1 MYIDLIRRV
10 LEQAVDSYATA
21 SGMTVS
27 DVLTAIRKHIDAT
40 ANEHQKD
47 EPDIKYKDPLC
58 RLGYLYRHAT
68 ANATLFELVL
78 RESGELR
85 SIIRQSTDKRLNMC
99 AVGGGPGTELLG
111 LAKYL
116 LRNRS
121 FISKLL
127 RRPGFPKKITFTLL
141 DSVPQWAETWQ
152 QLADAV
158 EAELQQATQE
168 SGSKTC
174 PSIVPAF
181 LPLDVLRAESY
192 NSYAYQFGSSQVI
205 IFNYLFSE
213 NKTRLTEA
221 KAAVTRLHAMAP
233 KGCVFVVIDRLEN
246 NPTFK
251 DDVVAIFKEIFK
263 KDVSVHTFN
272 GTLDHDEQTSAMGEL
287 FNKTLGFP
295 RVKFFTEINRA
306 PTVFWFTAV
315 KE

>member
-10 LEQAVDSYATA
+10 LEQAVDAYATA
-21 SGMTVS
+21 KGMSVS
-27 DVLTAIRKHIDAT
+27 EVLTAIRTHIDST
-40 ANEHQKD
+40 AKEHQTA
-47 EPDIKYKDPLC
+47 EPDIKYEEPLC

-85 SIIRQSTDKRLNMC
+85 SIIRKATDQRLNLC

-116 LRNRS
+116 LR
-121 FISKLL
+121 
-127 RRPGFPKKITFTLL
+127 RPGFPKKITFTLL
-141 DSVPQWAETWQ
+141 DNVPQWAETWQ

-158 EAELQQATQE
+158 ELELQLATE
-168 SGSKTC
+168 EAGSKTC

-181 LPLDVLRAESY
+181 LPLDVLKAESY
-192 NSYAYQFGSSQVI
+192 KSYAYQFSAAQVI
-205 IFNYLFSE
+205 VFNYLFSE
-213 NKTRLTEA
+213 NKTRLAEA
-221 KAAVTRLHAMAP
+221 KGAVERLHAMAP

-246 NPTFK
+246 NRTFS
-251 DDVVAIFKEIFK
+251 DGVVALFQDLFTKEI
-263 KDVSVHTFN
+263 SVHQFG
-272 GTLDHDEQTSAMGEL
+272 GTLDGDEQTKDMGEL
-287 FNKTLGFP
+287 FYTTLGHP
-295 RVKFFTEINRA
+295 RVKFFTDMYRS

>member
-1 MYIDLIRRV
+1 M
-10 LEQAVDSYATA
+10 S
-21 SGMTVS
+21 VS
-27 DVLTAIRKHIDAT
+27 EVLTAIRTHIDAT
-40 ANEHQKD
+40 AKEHQKD
-47 EPDIKYKDPLC
+47 EPDIKYEDPLC

-85 SIIRQSTDKRLNMC
+85 SVIRQSTDQRLNMC

-116 LRNRS
+116 LRRPG
-121 FISKLL
+121 FIEKYLL
-127 RRPGFPKKITFTLL
+127 RRRRFPKKITFTLL

-158 EAELQQATQE
+158 EAELQRATEE
-168 SGSKTC
+168 SSSKTC

-192 NSYAYQFGSSQVI
+192 NSYAYQFGGSQVM

-213 NKTRLTEA
+213 SKTRLTEG
-221 KAAVTRLHAMAP
+221 KAAVNRLHAMAP

-246 NPTFK
+246 NPKFK
-251 DDVVAIFKEIFK
+251 DDVVAIFRGVFK
-263 KDVSVHTFN
+263 KNVSVQHVQWHS
-272 GTLDHDEQTSAMGEL
+272 G
-287 FNKTLGFP
+287 P
-295 RVKFFTEINRA
+295 R
-306 PTVFWFTAV
+306 
-315 KE
+315 